1 VIIQP
6 VGRSDDV
13 GSLEAAYDAN
23 YLALLR
29 MAVLLTDD
37 QGQAED
43 LVQEAFIR
51 SAARLEGLPR
61 DEAKPYLRAA
71 ILNLWRNRL
80 RHLAVERR
88 HASAVEGPGET
99 PGFEERMA
107 MWQVVATLPPRQRA
121 CLVLR
126 FYEDLPVERTAQ
138 LLGCSQGTVKSQTSR
153 AIERLRQ
160 EWKP

>member
-1 VIIQP
+1 
-6 VGRSDDV
+6 V
-13 GSLEAAYDAN
+13 GSLEAAYDAH

-37 QGQAED
+37 QAQAED
-43 LVQEAFIR
+43 LVQEAFVKA
-51 SAARLEGLPR
+51 SARLEGLPR
-61 DEAKPYLRAA
+61 DEAKPYLRAT
-71 ILNLWRNRL
+71 ILNLWRSRL

-88 HASAVEGPGET
+88 HAGSLQRPREA
-99 PGFEERMA
+99 PGFEERLA
-107 MWQVVATLPPRQRA
+107 MWDAVAALPPRQRA

-126 FYEDLPVERTAQ
+126 FYEDLPVEQTAQ